1 MNNKSSFIYSVWI
14 DMVSRLFANLIK
26 DGKEINVFNRG
37 NMIETLQILMILL
50 MRLNNLGFSII
61 RLPLNIDNSTPI

>member
-14 DMVSRLFANLIK
+14 DMVSRLFANLIN

-37 NMIETLQILMILL
+37 DMIETLQILMILL

-61 RLPLNIDNSTPI
+61 RLPLIIDNSTPI